1 MGSTNRI
8 VLPNV
13 SFTGQEGVREFLRDF
28 EIFVSVNEWQD
39 EKAGQYLAV
48 YLIDEAKAFYH
59 QQDESVKKSFSALSK
74 VLIERY
80 EGGLALLKY
89 KKNFNS
95 CARNDGEALHS
106 YLSTLLLA
114 YARAYVPPPLD
125 PLPSSEQKTKR
136 KEQEAALAFYNK
148 RKDEDILCQ
157 FINGPKPDLREVLIR
172 QDNLLKTHVET
183 IVKRL
188 ANLEKE
194 RESCTQQVRVT
205 KEQQVANIDEMV
217 DRVVDQKLK
226 ELLKP
231 SELPITTAVRRE
243 R

>member
-1 MGSTNRI
+1 MT
-8 VLPNV
+8 
-13 SFTGQEGVREFLRDF
+13 
-28 EIFVSVNEWQD
+28 
-39 EKAGQYLAV
+39 
-48 YLIDEAKAFYH
+48 
-59 QQDESVKKSFSALSK
+59 
-74 VLIERY
+74 
-80 EGGLALLKY
+80 
-89 KKNFNS
+89 
-95 CARNDGEALHS
+95 ARHYD

-157 FINGPKPDLREVLIR
+157 FINGLKPDLREGLIR

>member
-1 MGSTNRI
+1 M
-8 VLPNV
+8 
-13 SFTGQEGVREFLRDF
+13 
-28 EIFVSVNEWQD
+28 
-39 EKAGQYLAV
+39 
-48 YLIDEAKAFYH
+48 
-59 QQDESVKKSFSALSK
+59 
-74 VLIERY
+74 
-80 EGGLALLKY
+80 
-89 KKNFNS
+89 
-95 CARNDGEALHS
+95 
-106 YLSTLLLA
+106 
-114 YARAYVPPPLD
+114 PPPLD

-157 FINGPKPDLREVLIR
+157 FINGLKPDLREGLIR

>member
-1 MGSTNRI
+1 M
-8 VLPNV
+8 
-13 SFTGQEGVREFLRDF
+13 
-28 EIFVSVNEWQD
+28 
-39 EKAGQYLAV
+39 
-48 YLIDEAKAFYH
+48 
-59 QQDESVKKSFSALSK
+59 
-74 VLIERY
+74 
-80 EGGLALLKY
+80 
-89 KKNFNS
+89 
-95 CARNDGEALHS
+95 
-106 YLSTLLLA
+106 
-114 YARAYVPPPLD
+114 PPPLD
-125 PLPSSEQKTKR
+125 PLPSREQKTKR

-157 FINGPKPDLREVLIR
+157 FINGLKPDLREGLIR